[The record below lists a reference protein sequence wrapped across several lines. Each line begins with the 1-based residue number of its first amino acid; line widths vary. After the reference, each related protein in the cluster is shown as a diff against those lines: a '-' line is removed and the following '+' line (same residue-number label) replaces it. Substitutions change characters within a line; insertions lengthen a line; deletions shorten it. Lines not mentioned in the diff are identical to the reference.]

1 MTSWLGIPLR
11 GAEAVFEG
19 VSIVAI
25 LLRKMST
32 ALSLIR
38 IAFGVRSPLGTAEH
52 QAPLAEREGYF
63 ASPIRSGI
71 FYGIDSA
78 ELHLEQLNAL
88 LATGVCNEEAAIV
101 VDDVR
106 VVDVTSA
113 EFEAGAEKACGQK
126 RLPRRRMR

>member
-1 MTSWLGIPLR
+1 
-11 GAEAVFEG
+11 
-19 VSIVAI
+19 
-25 LLRKMST
+25 MSA
-32 ALSLIR
+32 ALSLVR
-38 IAFGVRSPLGTAEH
+38 VAFEVRSRMGTAGH

-88 LATGVCNEEAAIV
+88 LAPRECDEEAAIV

-106 VVDVTSA
+106 AVDMTSA
-113 EFEAGAEKACGQK
+113 EFEAGAEKACGQE

>member
-38 IAFGVRSPLGTAEH
+38 IAFEVRSPMGTAEH

-71 FYGIDSA
+71 FYGSDSA

-88 LATGVCNEEAAIV
+88 LATGECDEEAAIV
-101 VDDVR
+101 VDDMR

-113 EFEAGAEKACGQK
+113 EFEAGAEKACGQE
-126 RLPRRRMR
+126 RLPRRRVR